1 PATEIVEENNYYPF
15 GLKHE
20 GYNDLPSDGYK
31 YKLLNREYEDSFGL
45 NVTETDYRQYDAALG
60 RFNVMDALSEMAP
73 DHTPYRYGFN
83 NPVVFSDPLG
93 LFESYET
100 AEEYR
105 KSNKLFGATIEFDS
119 DSDLWKIIDGDSTI
133 TQVGKK
139 INTMYMMNGEMYL
152 EQTDAGGG
160 GSGNESSWKA
170 KLSADFT
177 NSYSS
182 SGLRYFVDWW
192 KYNDLAGGTGGL
204 VINGIS
210 TYNMGSAEIEGPYKQ
225 INVTDLPGFTGPG
238 QNLTQKITEA
248 LTKLASL
255 NEDSNI
261 RSWVLGKEKDP
272 YVTYETKRYFISGKP
287 AYSDYVEIYGISYDT
302 VIKSSMSST
311 LDRKKEADSIRLL
324 PIRNNFNDSVRNTR
338 R

>member
-1 PATEIVEENNYYPF
+1 I
-15 GLKHE
+15 LKT
-20 GYNDLPSDGYK
+20 YQI
-31 YKLLNREYEDSFGL
+31 DSEWF
-45 NVTETDYRQYDAALG
+45 TDISSARG
-60 RFNVMDALSEMAP
+60 GS
-73 DHTPYRYGFN
+73 
-83 NPVVFSDPLG
+83 
-93 LFESYET
+93 
-100 AEEYR
+100 
-105 KSNKLFGATIEFDS
+105 
-119 DSDLWKIIDGDSTI
+119 
-133 TQVGKK
+133 
-139 INTMYMMNGEMYL
+139 
-152 EQTDAGGG
+152 GGG
-160 GSGNESSWKA
+160 GSSNKKEYTWRDL
-170 KLSADFT
+170 LSADFT

-272 YVTYETKRYFISGKP
+272 YVHHTYKKFKILPSPYINNKNYIIPDRQDTIIRQSQIQKVDKAS
-287 AYSDYVEIYGISYDT
+287 IY
-302 VIKSSMSST
+302 
-311 LDRKKEADSIRLL
+311 DSLRLL
-324 PIRNNFNDSVRNTR
+324 PLLNKPN
-338 R
+338 